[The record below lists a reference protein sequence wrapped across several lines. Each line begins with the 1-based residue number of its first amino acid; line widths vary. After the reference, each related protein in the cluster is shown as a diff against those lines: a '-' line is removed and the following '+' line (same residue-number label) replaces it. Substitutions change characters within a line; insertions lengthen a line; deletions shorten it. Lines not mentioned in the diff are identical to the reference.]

1 MCIQEQRPNDPAG
14 YFCHI
19 NNTTQKQRT
28 VLTRDWQIL
37 GGTLPKFLSML
48 GLEALAYTMA
58 L

>member
-1 MCIQEQRPNDPAG
+1 MCIQEKRPSDPAG

-19 NNTTQKQRT
+19 YNMTQKQRT

-37 GGTLPKFLSML
+37 GGTLPRFLIML
-48 GLEALAYTMA
+48 GLEGLDYTMA